1 MVGWRKWMDG
11 CLSEWVWWVS
21 KWKEGRQARA
31 LASSCGAQTFSKQR
45 WPGSRLQPL
54 ASPWQPVSLKSLQ
67 FPWPGP
73 LPHHR
78 ILGNPFS
85 WAGLPSSGS
94 SLAARSSVPF
104 AVPLAWSFR
113 NVSCPQACN
122 LPWTQCLGQ
131 LRGSCRSLASPQ
143 TASRRIHP
151 SEPGTGS
158 TRRNLPQFLLRRWPD
173 VSGLLRFLVLTPNSL
188 CYEAITV
195 RVRCPRS
202 YFAVYAFF
210 RTASET

>member
-94 SLAARSSVPF
+94 SPAARSSVPF
-104 AVPLAWSFR
+104 AVPLAWYFR
-113 NVSCPQACN
+113 NVSCPHACN

-143 TASRRIHP
+143 TACPRVDPRAFA
-151 SEPGTGS
+151 
-158 TRRNLPQFLLRRWPD
+158 LD
-173 VSGLLRFLVLTPNSL
+173 GLLPSARAPWISGTP
-188 CYEAITV
+188 IV
-195 RVRCPRS
+195 R
-202 YFAVYAFF
+202 
-210 RTASET
+210 